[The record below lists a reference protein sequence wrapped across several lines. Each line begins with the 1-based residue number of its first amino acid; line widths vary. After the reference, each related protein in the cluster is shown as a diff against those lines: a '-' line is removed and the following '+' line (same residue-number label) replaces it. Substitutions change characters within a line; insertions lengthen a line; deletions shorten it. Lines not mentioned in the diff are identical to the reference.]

1 MGSCHFAVRQTG
13 KTAAEAFTTA
23 RDRAVG
29 ENGYGGYTGT
39 IAEKYGFEMVK
50 VPEGKTP
57 KQTYFSVRDEWDDK
71 EGPAGCIDMGDGS
84 YIFFGEAAE

>member
-13 KTAAEAFTTA
+13 KTAAEAFAAA
-23 RDRAVG
+23 RDRAAYDTG
-29 ENGYGGYTGT
+29 HDGYTGT
-39 IAEKYGFEMVK
+39 IFEKSSFEMVK

-57 KQTYFSVRDEWDDK
+57 KQTYSSVRDEWDDK